1 MPSLKLL
8 ILAIVCASCRP
19 TMGVVSN
26 WSHAVSD
33 VDSQQFKTFY
43 KKGNGSCHTNDFEVI
58 EKGIDACQC
67 RRGFWAKDSKCVSAF
82 AEQLKFVIPFPP
94 IFLNVLFL
102 S

>member
-8 ILAIVCASCRP
+8 ILAIACASCRP
-19 TMGVVSN
+19 AMG
-26 WSHAVSD
+26 

-58 EKGIDACQC
+58 EEGIDACQC